1 VSLAF
6 AKLAVGADWD
16 GGALNLVALGRRLRR
31 VMVIGELRLP
41 DARSEDAAAQV
52 SGFLKR
58 HRLQEPRVVACL
70 PREAVLVRLLD
81 LPAEAEPK
89 LASVV
94 GYQLR
99 SLHPFPDGQV
109 YWDCAV
115 VARDAK
121 TRQIRVLVAL
131 AEKSRLEEYR
141 QLLQSLGLRASAL
154 TLAAA
159 AMAPWIKLLLP
170 GSALVLCGRSQG
182 VEFLSFLD
190 GNLCATQEIAFE
202 PNASAR
208 ERWGR
213 GLHGALA
220 PLPASDPA
228 AIRCFVCGSVPS
240 AFLETLPA
248 PAELPPPKLHLTQP
262 SGFDLGMQL
271 PAVAAAY
278 GGLVRRLSPSI
289 NLLPP
294 EERWQPSR
302 ATRAPVYAL
311 GTLAALLALTAA
323 AHGWIEDAFYGRAL
337 DRQIQAVDAPAQ
349 QVLRQSQQASNLAA
363 REATLE
369 SIRAGDWQKLRIL
382 QELTRLLPDGTW
394 LQDLQI
400 GPDSLQMYGYS
411 NHAADLVPPLEN
423 SPYFSQVEF
432 TSPITRD
439 NQNREIF
446 RIRMRLKQS
455 VEAR

>member
-1 VSLAF
+1 MSLAF

-16 GGALNLVALGRRLRR
+16 GSALNLVALARRLQRL
-31 VMVIGELRLP
+31 VVIGALRLP
-41 DARSEDAAAQV
+41 DARSDDAAAQV

-58 HRLQEPRVVACL
+58 HRLQEARVAACL

-81 LPAEAEPK
+81 LPAEAEPQ
-89 LASVV
+89 LRSVV

-115 VARDAK
+115 VARHPK

-141 QLLQSLGLRASAL
+141 QILQSLGLRASTV

-159 AMAPWIKLLLP
+159 AMAPWLKPLLP
-170 GSALVLCGRSQG
+170 ESALVLCGRSQA
-182 VEFLSFLD
+182 VELLSFLD

-202 PNASAR
+202 PSASVQ

-220 PLPASDPA
+220 PLPASDQA

-248 PAELPPPKLHLTQP
+248 PSELPPPKLRLTLP
-262 SGFDLGMQL
+262 SGFDFGLQL
-271 PAVAAAY
+271 PALAAAY
-278 GGLVRRLSPSI
+278 GGLVRGLEPSL

-311 GTLAALLALTAA
+311 GTLAALLALTVA

-337 DRQIQAVDAPAQ
+337 DRQIQAVEAPAQ
-349 QVLRQSQQASNLAA
+349 QVLRQSQEGSNLAA

-382 QELTRLLPDGTW
+382 QELTRLLPDDTW
-394 LQDLQI
+394 LGYLQI
-400 GPDSLQMYGYS
+400 GADSLQMYGYS
-411 NHAADLVPPLEN
+411 DHAADLVPPLEN
-423 SPYFSQVEF
+423 SPYFAQVEF
-432 TSPITRD
+432 TAPITRD

-446 RIRMRLKQS
+446 RIRMRLKQA
-455 VEAR
+455 VRP